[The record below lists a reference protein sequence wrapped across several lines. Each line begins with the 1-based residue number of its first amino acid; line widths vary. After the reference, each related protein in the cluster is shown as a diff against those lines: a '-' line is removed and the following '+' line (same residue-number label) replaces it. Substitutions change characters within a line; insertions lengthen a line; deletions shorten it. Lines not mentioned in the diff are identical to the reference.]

1 MTAEQRTV
9 RIGLLGFGTIGSSVY
24 KLIEKEHDQILEGT
38 GVDLQ
43 VARVLEAET
52 AKWPAGA
59 PTGQFTADFAD
70 IVDDPTI
77 EVVVEVI
84 GGTTF
89 AFDFVDAAMRKG
101 KHIVTA
107 NKQLLASRGQSLFTL
122 AKDRERHLRFE
133 ASVAGA
139 IPIIKV
145 MRESMIAAGLH
156 TVYGIVNGTTNYIL
170 THMYNEEGDY
180 SDILVRA
187 QELGY
192 AEADPTADVGGGDAA
207 AKMAI
212 LASIA
217 FHSRVTLGDVAY
229 TGIQD
234 ISLADVRYAKDLGF
248 VVKLIGAARLIDGH
262 VSVRVFP
269 ALLPAVHPLAAIGG
283 SNNAVFLQGDSIG
296 EIMLMGPGAGGSPT
310 ATAVVSDIVS
320 IANTKDVGFLQ
331 ACSCYRNLG
340 FLPAE
345 DVESAFFIKM
355 NVADQTG
362 VLAKIAA
369 AFAEHSVSIASMI
382 QKGRGDEA
390 ELVLITH
397 PTKEK
402 DFFAAIEKAKA
413 FSCMQERADDPQG
426 AVGLL
431 PPVGRGRGCGGRPGH
446 EERVGWKK
454 KTARA

>member
-1 MTAEQRTV
+1 MATEHRIV
-9 RIGLLGFGTIGSSVY
+9 RIALLGFGTIGSSVY
-24 KLIEKEHDQILEGT
+24 RLIQEEHDQILEWT

-43 VARVLEAET
+43 VAKVLEIVTE
-52 AKWPAGA
+52 KWPADA
-59 PTGQFTADFAD
+59 PAGLFTTDFAE
-70 IVDDPTI
+70 ILDDPTI
-77 EVVVEVI
+77 EIVVEVV

-101 KHIVTA
+101 KNIVTA
-107 NKQLLASRGQSLFTL
+107 NKQLLASRGQVLFTL
-122 AKDRERHLRFE
+122 AKEQKRHLRFE
-133 ASVAGA
+133 AAVAGA

-145 MRESMIAAGLH
+145 MRESMVAAGLH

-180 SDILVRA
+180 AEILSQA

-192 AEADPTADVGGGDAA
+192 AA

-229 TGIQD
+229 TGIQNVG
-234 ISLADVRYAKDLGF
+234 LADVRYAKDLGF
-248 VVKLIGAARLIDGH
+248 VVKLIGAARLIDGR

-269 ALLPAVHPLAAIGG
+269 ALLPLTHPLAAISG
-283 SNNAVFLQGDSIG
+283 SNNAVFLQGDAIG
-296 EIMLMGPGAGGSPT
+296 EIMLMGPGAGGPPT
-310 ATAVVSDIVS
+310 STAVVSDIIS

-331 ACSCYRNLG
+331 SCSCYRTLG
-340 FLPAE
+340 FYPADE
-345 DVESAFFIKM
+345 VESAFFIKM

-362 VLAKIAA
+362 VLAQIAA
-369 AFAEHSVSIASMI
+369 VFAEHEVSIASMI

-402 DFFAAIEKAKA
+402 DFFAAIAETKG
-413 FSCMQERADDPQG
+413 FSFTKGEPMT
-426 AVGLL
+426 L
-431 PPVGRGRGCGGRPGH
+431 
-446 EERVGWKK
+446 RVL
-454 KTARA
+454 